1 VRVLYL
7 IDSLVPGGAEQSLA
21 AMAVPLRDVGVTLEI
36 AVLHQRAGFGEGLVE
51 AGVVVSCLAG
61 PGGRAGWLARAVR
74 LARLRRPD
82 LIHTT
87 LYEANLVGRATGV
100 LTRTPVVSSLVNVP
114 YGAEQ
119 RRAPGLDG
127 WKVRGAHA
135 LDLTTARAVVR
146 FHAITAWVADVM
158 APRLRIDRDRIDVVP
173 RGRDEAVLGRRTT
186 ERRARARADLGLED
200 PGSPVLLAAA
210 RQEHQKG
217 LDTLLE
223 AMPAVLATRP
233 EVRLVVAGRRG
244 NQTPLLEAT
253 VERLGLGEHARFL
266 GVRSDVAELLCAA
279 DAFVVP
285 SRWEGLGSVLLEAM
299 ALEAPI
305 VVSDLPPVREVLPD
319 EHHARFV
326 PPGRPGELAAAVLAS
341 LADPEAAARR
351 AEAARA
357 RFMQRFTIERV
368 AREMAAFYERALVP
382 TAR

>member
-1 VRVLYL
+1 MRVLYL

-36 AVLHQRAGFGEGLVE
+36 AVLHQRPGFGEGLVE
-51 AGVVVSCLAG
+51 AGVVVSSLAG
-61 PGGRAGWLARAVR
+61 PGGRAGWLARATR

-87 LYEANLVGRATGV
+87 LYEANLVGRAAGA

-127 WKVRGAHA
+127 WKVRGAHV
-135 LDLTTARAVVR
+135 LDVATACTVVR

-158 APRLRIDRDRIDVVP
+158 APRLRIDRDRVDVVP
-173 RGRDEAVLGRRTT
+173 RGRDEAALGRRTAV
-186 ERRARARADLGLED
+186 RRARARADLGLDD
-200 PGSPVLLAAA
+200 PGTPLLVAAA

-217 LDTLLE
+217 LDILLE
-223 AMPAVLATRP
+223 AMPSVLAERP
-233 EVRLVVAGRRG
+233 EARLVVAGRTG
-244 NQTPLLEAT
+244 NQTPLLRAT
-253 VERLGLGEHARFL
+253 AERLGLGKRVRFL
-266 GVRSDVAELLCAA
+266 GVRDDVAELLCAA

-305 VVSDLPPVREVLPD
+305 VVSDLPPVREILPD
-319 EHHARFV
+319 DHHARFV
-326 PPGRPGELAAAVLAS
+326 APGRPEELATAMVAA
-341 LADPEAAARR
+341 LADSEGASRR
-351 AEAARA
+351 AEVARA
-357 RFMQRFTIERV
+357 RFVQRFTIDRV
-368 AREMAAFYERALVP
+368 AREMAAFYERARAP
-382 TAR
+382 KAG